1 MDFISHLSVAEMST
15 LGMAHFTRK
24 LCHIENREAPSEII
38 ALSFPIARAAIDA
51 EIGISLGWT
60 LRDEDY
66 LALKLDRSQ
75 LPHDILPFA
84 PHDAPVFKSS
94 DFFNSPFELV
104 DADGLKRKGMQSLDK
119 FRRFATAVLNEELVE
134 SVEFRILPWG
144 EYDEDMLRIECNP
157 DSFMAATEK
166 ILEDV
171 TNIPST
177 QIIVRR

>member
-1 MDFISHLSVAEMST
+1 MDFVNELAMAEMLT
-15 LGMAHFTRK
+15 LGIVHFARELTYTRGNHK
-24 LCHIENREAPSEII
+24 TSELVAI
-38 ALSFPIARAAIDA
+38 SYPIARAATEA
-51 EIGISLGWT
+51 GIGLSLGWT
-60 LRDEDY
+60 LTDSY
-66 LALKLDRSQ
+66 YPALNLDRSK
-75 LPHDILPFA
+75 LPRDLLPFA

-119 FRRFATAVLNEELVE
+119 FRRFAAAVLNEELVE